1 MWACFTMIRSGILS
15 RRIPARKPVPVSNHL
30 TIVNA
35 EMEGRIADLTV
46 PIPRSKVFDILASE
60 SALKHL
66 DLTPEEVEAGLTDGG
81 GDGGID
87 SAYVFLNQELV
98 TDEHEVFKPGFTA
111 GPTHRGAS
119 LSLWLIQAKEE
130 RSFKSGT
137 FVTVIDGLRD
147 LLDLQKDRAAL
158 VAEGYSE
165 LILNRIFEYR
175 DALVALRRVHPS
187 TSVNFIYVTVG
198 DRDTAA
204 NTVNV
209 KAKTLSNLLKDD
221 LGIGTSTVTLMGAEQ
236 IWDALKETP
245 NYGSELRVLESFAHE
260 TASGDRSYVSLVT
273 LKDYLAFITDDNDGS
288 YRDYL
293 FDGNVR
299 HHEGSKA
306 SVNREISEGLADEDA
321 PEFWWLNNG
330 VTVICSA
337 ASSQGKTFALDDVQI
352 VNGLQTS
359 RTVFDSLR
367 DADPADPALSR
378 HVLVRIIESDDPPTI
393 NKVIRATNRQ
403 TPVKEESLR
412 ATDEV
417 QLLVDRHMLDSG
429 LYYDRRRNYYK
440 NIGKP
445 RGKIVS
451 VKALTQ
457 AVLAIVL
464 AKPDDARARPGD
476 YLSDDAQYEKVF
488 NDHAKVEIYPW
499 AIRAQK
505 LVDGFL
511 LATPGMTTSERND
524 SRFLVSSDIV
534 ARKLGYLP
542 SAAEHV
548 LALGEV
554 EEVVTAEEVDAS
566 LADLRKAFEREMKN
580 TDSARDRLAK
590 SKLFAGDFLGRKN
603 PSPASKPGGQ

>member
-1 MWACFTMIRSGILS
+1 MS
-15 RRIPARKPVPVSNHL
+15 
-30 TIVNA
+30 
-35 EMEGRIADLTV
+35 DLTV
-46 PIPRSKVFDILASE
+46 PLDRSKVFDMLAAE

-66 DLTPEEVEAGLTDGG
+66 DLTPEEIEGGLTDGG

-87 SAYVFLNQELV
+87 AAYVFLNQELV
-98 TDEHEVFKPGFTA
+98 TDQHEVLKGGFVA
-111 GPTHRGAS
+111 GASYRGAS
-119 LSLWLIQAKEE
+119 LSLWLVQAKEE
-130 RSFKSGT
+130 KTFKSGT
-137 FVTVIDGLRD
+137 LITVTDGLKD
-147 LLDLQKDRAAL
+147 LLDLQKDRSTL
-158 VAEGYSE
+158 KAEGYSD
-165 LILNRIFEYR
+165 LILDRIFEYR
-175 DALVALRRVHPS
+175 DALVALRRMHPA
-187 TSVNFIYVTVG
+187 TSVNFVYVTIG
-198 DRDTAA
+198 DKKTVAS
-204 NTVNV
+204 TVNV
-209 KAKTLSNLLKDD
+209 KSRALEKLLRDD
-221 LGIGTSTVTLMGAEQ
+221 LGVGVPTVGLLGAEE

-260 TASGDRSYVSLVT
+260 TASGDRSYVCLVT
-273 LKDYLAFITDDNDGS
+273 LKDYLAFISDEKDGS

-293 FDGNVR
+293 FEGNVR

-306 SVNREISEGLADEDA
+306 SVNKEISDGLADDEA

-359 RTVFDSLR
+359 RTIYDSLSGV
-367 DADPADPALSR
+367 PTSDPALAR

-417 QLLVDRHMLDSG
+417 QLLIDRHMLDQG

-445 RGKIVS
+445 RAKIVS
-451 VKALTQ
+451 VKGLTQ
-457 AVLAIVL
+457 ALLAIVL

-511 LATPGMTTSERND
+511 LSSAGMTTSERND
-524 SRFLVSSDIV
+524 SRFLVSADIIS
-534 ARKLGYLP
+534 RKLGYLP

-548 LALGEV
+548 LALGDVEDIVTTEEV
-554 EEVVTAEEVDAS
+554 EAS
-566 LADLRKAFEREMKN
+566 LADLRKAFAREMKN
-580 TDSARDRLAK
+580 SDSARDRLAK

-603 PSPASKPGGQ
+603 PSKPQLATADD